1 MTKWKKVREICPL
14 PCIILFG
21 LTVLAA
27 GFHVSFYLSSSF
39 ADFFNITISAFCRGM
54 LAKTT
59 GVLPFSLAE
68 TIVLSMPVL
77 AGLLIYF
84 CIRTIRKESSQK
96 GTRLIFI
103 LLSVLCLLYSLFVF
117 VFASAY
123 RGASLDQKLGY
134 ERQTVSKE
142 DLYEAAVYFNQCAKE
157 QFAEVTFAFG
167 GASDLPYSHQ
177 EMIRKLN
184 DAYAKISDQYSFVSK
199 LNSPVKL
206 IALSEPMTYTH
217 ISGVYTFYTGEA
229 NLNINFPDYTLPY
242 TAAHEMSHQRGIAAE
257 NEANFMAFLVCDV
270 SDDPYIRYSGYIN
283 MYEYLIN
290 ALYSADKELYM
301 QAWKQTDSRIQY
313 ELKAYSDFY
322 SQYSKSTASVVT
334 NAVNDAYLK
343 VQGQSAGTKSYGM
356 VVDLA
361 VFYVKNRNDDA
372 SAA

>member
-1 MTKWKKVREICPL
+1 MTKWKKLREICPL
-14 PCIILFG
+14 PCIILFS
-21 LTVLAA
+21 LAVVAA
-27 GFHVSFYLSSSF
+27 GLHVSFYCSSVF
-39 ADFFNITISAFCRGM
+39 ADFFNMSVGAFCRGT
-54 LAKTT
+54 LAKLT

-68 TIVLSMPVL
+68 TVVVSMPVL
-77 AGLLIYF
+77 AGLLIFY
-84 CIRTIRKESSQK
+84 CVRTIRKESSKK

-134 ERQTVSKE
+134 EQKTVSKE
-142 DLYEAAVYFNQCAKE
+142 DLYETALYFNQCAKE
-157 QFAEVTFAFG
+157 QLAEVTFAFG

-177 EMIRKLN
+177 EMIQKLN

-257 NEANFMAFLVCDV
+257 NEANFMAFLVCEASEDA
-270 SDDPYIRYSGYIN
+270 YIRYSGFIN
-283 MYEYLIN
+283 MYEYLMN
-290 ALYSADKELYM
+290 ALYTADKTLYNEIW
-301 QAWKQTDSRIQY
+301 QQTDSRIQY

-343 VQGQSAGTKSYGM
+343 TQGQSAGTKSYGM

-361 VFYVKNRNDDA
+361 VSYVKNGNHNSPTA
-372 SAA
+372 